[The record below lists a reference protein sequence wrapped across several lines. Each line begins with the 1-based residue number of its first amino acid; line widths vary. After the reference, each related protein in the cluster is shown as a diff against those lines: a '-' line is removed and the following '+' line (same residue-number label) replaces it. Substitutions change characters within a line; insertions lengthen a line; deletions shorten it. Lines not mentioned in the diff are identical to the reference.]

1 MYQAGKGKKLV
12 TEVEKN
18 NIHRTSTVTGL
29 T

>member
-18 NIHRTSTVTGL
+18 NIKMVSLSFVVC
-29 T
+29 

>member
-18 NIHRTSTVTGL
+18 NIHRTSTEIDL